1 MISNKTTAAIQG
13 SMLSIL
19 FFALGLGRIRNSFD
33 RLPVDPGYEFFE
45 DTYTYGISV
54 LLKTEGGYLD
64 IPRRIFAE
72 VVTLFPIRQTGN
84 VGSLIWLLMVSAA
97 AVFVAVMMKRI
108 HPSKILAIACGACVV
123 LVPSAS
129 ESQIGNQSVVKWF
142 LILIAIFAV
151 SLPEEHQLSDRFTA
165 ILVLLSGVSNPM
177 TIIVIAPLA
186 LSIVRNRKLLQSQ
199 RTKLIVAAFILGFV
213 VQIVAWKSTGVGV
226 QKYGPPVY
234 WFWPGAGAFWMYNFL
249 FPPLTL
255 LLFIGRSFLPESR
268 GIPQPSR
275 FIVDMAISGLIL
287 SIVTYLLSGIGD
299 RYFVV
304 PQILATCVTLLY
316 MYQNFKSMNSV
327 IRLVVVTNVALVCLA
342 SIKWYEA
349 GWFLSGGPKWSEQV
363 DLARDKCEVDSTLII
378 KLEQAL
384 GTTDL
389 PCSAILSRS

>member
-151 SLPEEHQLSDRFTA
+151 SLP
-165 ILVLLSGVSNPM
+165 
-177 TIIVIAPLA
+177 
-186 LSIVRNRKLLQSQ
+186 
-199 RTKLIVAAFILGFV
+199 
-213 VQIVAWKSTGVGV
+213 
-226 QKYGPPVY
+226 
-234 WFWPGAGAFWMYNFL
+234 
-249 FPPLTL
+249 
-255 LLFIGRSFLPESR
+255 
-268 GIPQPSR
+268 
-275 FIVDMAISGLIL
+275 
-287 SIVTYLLSGIGD
+287 
-299 RYFVV
+299 
-304 PQILATCVTLLY
+304 
-316 MYQNFKSMNSV
+316 
-327 IRLVVVTNVALVCLA
+327 
-342 SIKWYEA
+342 
-349 GWFLSGGPKWSEQV
+349 
-363 DLARDKCEVDSTLII
+363 
-378 KLEQAL
+378 
-384 GTTDL
+384 
-389 PCSAILSRS
+389 